1 MDDGACDSVGSS
13 IDSILFNVLA
23 AGREKSMKT
32 LDEIKELRE
41 KNRKIMKNEIK
52 EYEVVNQLINE
63 RIETLPDVISSFKDS
78 IKNIISVDESNSSF
92 YNMLDEENDNDIIKD
107 ISHYNADEHID
118 DGHCSAPRNSDR
130 GRYDTSAEANIGV
143 DSRSNY
149 FPDKGPSTG
158 INSGGNA
165 TVNGI
170 IGSKSGSSNDSEC
183 VPLASGGS
191 SDNERVTSPLINR
204 GKGGEQSTLSGKG
217 ISFKGLHCRSSPEID
232 ISQLKNKI
240 ERQKLTLSD
249 INQYTV
255 KDNLSSSVHNVK
267 ELSCSEG
274 TVLKNKQKYLNDTL
288 DLINRSKINIKLLL
302 ERKIPM
308 HSKVCEQN
316 RGIYNEKKAP
326 SDSKVEEAN
335 KYTYSS
341 DVKGVFGTD
350 EKKSAEGGAYG
361 NLCSESREENSTCHE
376 QKRKDCEKEN
386 EIRKCVSFSDSK
398 NGKKENSSI
407 LHLSY
412 EKEHLNSLNR
422 SNDPCDVVDLVNEL
436 EFSSK
441 SAGYE
446 KCFLYSNNSSELLKA
461 TSTDEHHFSSSIQM
475 ISNEIENSDKGKKIN
490 KISRID
496 SHYFTD
502 EERKKKEKKF
512 QEEKKVA
519 NVVGRDEHVKLAE
532 KLPRIEDPC
541 GASDIEQTPSGESNS
556 DKGIESDD
564 ALMEE
569 SLCGMLHSG
578 SLEDF
583 NYTVNKRYSHNMS
596 KFTDAVD
603 VANVLL
609 RFSRLRAGKYFKEK
623 LAYYEKF
630 YISYCVPIT
639 YEKSVHNNVNGTRRG
654 RSLNEDYLKNSK
666 LVGKHKVNEQFRE
679 GKKRKNTEREDM
691 TKLAQSSGSNKN
703 LSKYRNLTGKK
714 GRHYAMEND
723 PIIYD
728 KFCIESKYVKKNYIE
743 FLEDVYYKI
752 DNNIFRKIENI
763 TFLLCGKFDKKKR
776 KKGGNESTSCMQ
788 EQKNRNIVK
797 LLKYPFIIPDN
808 CEVLGFAEI
817 PFIPIP
823 NAEIQIKELTLPNG
837 YFTGLIKGSRVLFYL
852 YLDIFEKGEEERLL
866 GGRLLKGEMLEE
878 AEIGSGKNRGEV
890 IPCVIAKGED
900 TIEKEKHTN
909 VKNEMDFGHT
919 GRKVTGGEVH
929 NGTNNVKS
937 ACCGSMKNSPGLAV
951 DFEDEENMG
960 VVEYDE
966 KDFAKLSSKARSL
979 NYEEERGMENEPIRD
994 NSGVEGN
1001 RIMDTLSRKES
1012 YLSGKEKGDVD
1023 DGKAVRNRKGGS
1035 TKEGPMGGIIDEEV
1049 SHDMDREEVLY
1060 IYIDKIVNLSK
1071 RTFENLSI
1079 CVRFYKDEKYYYK
1092 HFNLRDEKIFSIL
1105 LFSNK
1110 NLSDVHEVMV
1120 ETWSKPPKGEKE
1132 DCLGILKINV
1142 REINEN
1148 RNMMYLEK
1156 YFELTYRFYNDI
1168 NFMFRVILIRG
1179 LRNMYENIMQ
1189 FCKRYIENYET
1200 DARNYLLNEDRKTT
1214 SKKNSVVF
1222 EKNRSDSNS
1231 FLSISEQYFIYD
1243 EVSITN
1249 NESYIYEIQREVLRK
1264 DIRSSTVVSN
1274 ILNKAKGRTDLKEDD
1289 TTSKRNETNG
1299 KTAPVVAHRVNNTM
1313 DSGNFSDICERI
1325 LHSDED
1331 TSGEEI
1337 GHNAVKGKA
1346 TERAKP
1352 EEVAGAEGYEA
1363 GEGDNKAMYIEIESI
1378 KEELLLSGMNENIV
1392 HLLVADLRNNSV
1404 RNMGTYVL
1412 RSYFEEYIDKIYN
1425 KWEKLSNKLFLKN
1438 KKRMLLNDVCEY
1450 LDSLYLDDDNYLSK
1464 EDFFLFFQD
1473 VGIVFVDS
1481 TVFDELCFLFYD
1493 KEKDKIY
1500 FSLFASLIIKKG
1512 VEELKNMVYGYDI
1525 LLKLFE
1531 FLHAHNIS
1539 IEYLENELFKI
1550 IIQKKN
1556 YYSEKI
1562 RQNISTKVLMNSNV
1576 DCTKPNDNLAHFLK
1590 NEDNICSCTS
1600 LLFLHSIRF
1609 ILKQFDN
1616 NDFTTHDLF
1625 FLVKYIVQ
1633 NQYNYVIPD
1642 MYVFVNVI
1650 KGIETVNITFFLCL
1664 YYIYANQREGRSDLR
1679 KVEQGCSVISEDNIS
1694 NSNENKV
1701 HIDKKAHACDHLQ
1714 LERFGTNR
1722 GCRGT
1727 HHRSD
1732 IGDNHVNRNQS
1743 RHEYEHAHLCKRNLG
1758 EETDEVS
1765 LLLSNDKREEDC
1777 NLTNSSSSFP
1787 HSSIDSLE
1795 YVKGDETRKDGE
1807 KGNNI
1812 EVVYPREGKDEKS
1825 KKGME
1830 TAEKARDSHSL
1841 EFAHNEN
1848 AAQPNDICFSNRRE
1862 KLTVSMLKNSERGES
1877 SSIGTNIMS
1886 HKISNP
1892 LEGEKVQL
1900 GNEGE
1905 EKGNNPDEEINNGE
1919 GMRGYTSFRR
1929 RISPLEERKE
1939 VDSDKCNEAYLVKD
1953 KAGTTEN
1960 GQFPTDRMATGQL
1973 MNAVCVSENTP
1984 KGEDRKENY
1993 PKNGMSAHYTDKKK
2007 ELCIRRKDIQRGVKN
2022 CLVILYNRI
2031 VSGLID
2037 VEYIGECLF
2046 SYYRGGQGEGRKK
2059 KEKMEILRL
2068 FDELGVY
2075 TSYDI
2080 ALYTLKWYLKEAG
2093 VNRGKQHFRVCEQC
2107 YTDRVNKVKED
2118 EIVNYTVRNHVQ
2130 NINILI
2136 EKYSLHEEIGGNM
2149 FSGSTLE
2156 TFFILL
2162 KERNVNIDIFSKKN
2176 IFTYAD
2182 FYNEIEKLKLKFS
2195 KNYIR
2200 LLFCNLL
2207 TYDLTSFN
2215 SLHSKLIFFDCI
2227 EQYWFK
2233 WNKVNFEF
2241 YNAKVEMKEDVQDLL
2256 DSVKNKRR
2264 QLTIYGEEEEEKKK
2278 DENRVSRFS
2287 HNDIISLG
2295 KKRTNLNTKRCNS
2308 AHSVED
2314 ASPFFFLP
2322 LYSLFFYY
2330 SEKEL
2335 LSGGKLVKYF
2345 FMHIF
2350 RYEINSVN
2358 INNYMNR
2365 YYTFYDFLQISKDIT
2380 MRSYEHNDD
2389 DSFRE
2394 DFLKLIILINELYMK
2409 GRKGNGRSSTD
2420 GASPYSLNSFVQRK
2434 AHLFSRNFKKSLN
2447 LIRRDI
2453 VSLGENTARMS
2464 KSAFNLCSDG
2474 SGGSGESVVFGAEDE
2489 LFLTF
2494 FRRNRHVVRYVRE
2507 YFYLFIFCKKVMQ
2520 SKYTELLF
2528 EERESVSYLRKL
2540 KEYHVQKMKNV
2551 AMKTKLNYAKN
2562 KCMRISYQNSCKNK
2576 LNYFPF
2582 LYQEVYICQEAR
2594 KFNGEEYTCM
2604 VYPYLLI
2611 LSDFLRR
2618 IVCIY
2623 KRDYVH
2629 CINKLFHFDYAKR
2642 GSRAL
2647 FLYHIENVMIRS
2659 GSFDSKEWNKIYC
2672 IFEIFD
2678 IRVNEFFLH
2687 LLSILENHKYVIP
2700 NVNDRVLFNDW
2711 KNRLW
2716 DMLGTRGMVN
2726 GKNEVGS
2733 VSTFGSKESWR
2744 RVLFV
2749 KNMKYQIAFNKIVL
2763 YDMCEYDQ
2771 QYMYSH
2777 LINDKLFMRYMSR
2790 LYVRILFNECIS
2802 TGLNVNRLF
2811 QNIKTKSSFINILSK
2826 NFNHLFSEFDID
2838 IFAKQYS
2845 FVVDMS
2851 SLHLSSYHNFM
2862 SSKQFLKDLYMQGEY
2877 YNTHLKNK
2885 LFHFFLKNE
2894 HIFVLRNSEQNEN
2907 QHLISCESL
2916 KNILS
2921 HNGIFLSWAE
2931 LYDFFQPLNKLCVI
2945 YDYKMC
2951 EFNKTGKPTP
2961 YILKAYINVSNLVM
2975 IAAKMDQTEGH
2986 VLQKVEISNSDIS
2999 HINHTRLK
3007 EKKMVKNLEDT
3018 KKSFNKGIGQNLGDH
3033 YLHIDA
3039 QNSNANDKQYGCVVK
3054 LEDNQGKTDLREN
3067 SKVSKKSV
3075 EKWDGGEKKSG
3086 DLLTLVDREHNSKN
3100 GINTI
3105 MQSRGSSMQRK
3116 ERNLRVA
3123 QRVRRGKVTRSLSGK
3138 HKETGKF
3145 SNINSILHMWTSNL
3159 YYNFSF
3165 NTLTLERVLFL
3176 LFLKMS
3182 NLMVKKKLTYEQIYF
3197 GIKTFKEDDIK
3208 KNEMINACSLL
3219 LNMAKSD
3226 LEKTIPDDF
3235 ILYKMDF
3242 KRGIHLNS
3250 FLLKEQYRKLFVEV
3264 GSDGGSEGNSS
3275 SSVISVRDFISFFE
3289 KEKTKVIFTNYAFTY
3304 NFAYEWV
3311 NYMNL
3316 KSEYV
3321 SREQCEHLL
3330 GIFCM
3335 ESFVRDDDIV
3345 GKANQTGEGKKEDR
3359 KGRPIHGH
3367 TSCHAS
3373 FHPVSSKSV
3382 IKTEEERKLYNLIF
3396 REEMVKMFERGIKG
3410 KWKKVLLPI
3419 FDLKSFH
3426 VHRFRILM
3434 QEFTGVRKFLWRVKE
3449 ARVGEEANDLANEK
3463 VNTVDKAHGEGFSLR
3478 YFCCFGMKEIH
3489 LGDIFKDVELH
3500 MEKDRRKK
3508 CPDIVLASYL
3518 FEHTFSTVK
3527 ERDIIT
3533 LFENNKQILN
3543 LILFYNGK
3551 KIAEAGLHILE
3562 FFSIIRNK
3570 EKKEHKILCFVPY
3583 NKEYKE
3589 LLFLDVDIYYE
3600 RKKIYSN
3607 LPLFETTHREVSHSF
3622 HIENINQ
3629 SDKHID
3635 FAKVK
3640 VEVESKEEVHTHSR
3654 NCEINR
3660 KLTNIGNNDSNVY
3673 KCGNSNHR
3681 VNSENIRLGMCNRS
3695 REEEY
3700 DKVLPVD
3707 EKVEGRVNVMKRSY
3721 SGEYI
3726 LMKRGKAVSFYRNKK
3741 HSGEESECCMESECT
3756 HVDLK
3761 FGISRGENNKVCGH
3775 KPPVNYFRIGVNR
3788 IIMPTQLLKLIEYK
3802 FCEKRDKE
3810 KEKGKEKGKEKEKE
3824 KEKGKEKEK
3833 EKGKGKEKGKEKE
3846 KDDVFIAIYIQLYE
3860 KIHERNEEEKYV
3872 LLSSSVP
3879 KVVNCRD
3886 NDPPKRDLS
3895 AFWRNKGVPA
3905 NENNPAGNH
3914 YQEGSTGS
3922 TMQHSSDGDGSGIAY
3937 PREGKECSGA
3947 CYKKR
3952 LGDCTKMSPSKG
3964 MTSAM
3969 EKSSR
3974 RRNEIKWFRR
3984 SKRLNRCNRFK
3995 RMAKYLNMYNVE
4007 IKHSEMIRSR
4017 GLFVEG
4023 KIIVRALVSLNCYS
4037 EDLVIGEHL
4046 FKVRNMLYENKN
4058 VSYCTEYLFHPLYGT
4073 SFLHA
4078 DDEEDMKMITNN
4090 VDVEGSKGAPGG
4102 CITNGP
4108 ISGTTCEEVVLA
4120 DEGVAEEEVNNADH
4134 KKNVRSDELGEVGG
4148 KRHEKKNQGGKKAIG
4163 YISYQYEI
4171 QGEETKEKR
4180 GKKTHIFMPN
4190 FVKIYFVKCNEK
4202 MRKSFG
4208 EEKEDLQNSVYEKM
4222 FSDILRKVHY
4232 KKLVNMNMF
4241 INSLRESSYSNY
4253 INYFERFF
4261 SYFVNLDN
4269 SLFFPLK
4276 SILTILALK
4285 RLSSHF
4291 VNSLTYFFE
4300 DMRKYFY
4307 YMNDLGIVE
4316 WPYLLKSILKAQN
4329 RYLKREKKKEKKK
4342 KKNVNKIEMTKEKMR
4357 KEDATFVINKS
4368 VQEKSPMLSARS
4380 SASFSSSLIV
4390 DSTNNTNSSY
4400 TYNEGEGKTEWEK
4413 RSGKIDLESVKY
4425 MRRSTCMRHAERVR
4439 KRKRK
4444 ILREKDWCLLH
4455 TWGKW
4460 HLRKENKKYFFLHLF
4475 LSDIIQFYEE
4485 NIHLLKR
4492 RERCIKCATC
4502 YGSFL
4507 KGKAPFS
4514 QSGSPSSSA
4523 MKRMKKQ
4530 KDVVMKGFY
4539 RNLIGGKQSE
4549 CNENVSTRNDWGGE
4563 TRRYKFQQGCEKQCL
4578 EEHAGKH
4585 PPSDVCSRHKGKKG
4599 FNEFSPFEHYQREEG
4614 ENGRAYLA
4622 NRSPYHK
4629 RGEYDSNSGEDSNKS
4644 DVYTG
4649 RCGARCGEQRASSLC
4664 SDLLRNG
4671 LLRKKE
4677 TSIYQYNIL
4686 KNGDRKT
4693 HEKCRSGRHMRYKED
4708 GFSFRSDGSA
4718 LKWNGKSSLKSAM
4731 VSQVE
4736 REGYHGH
4743 VKEEKGKYYIYVK
4756 VKKMMNPLPFINR
4769 QKPRFFLTL
4778 QITLNNDNF
4787 IHENDIFP
4795 FLVHKKKELIIN
4807 KVQAKS
4813 GIFFNE
4819 HHLLLKWSSVLRLP
4833 RREEM
4838 LRVFDKNREFPQH
4851 YINFCL
4857 HNLSLQICFYHIEK
4871 GETLLYGFPSEYNY
4885 SGLYHGD
4892 LYNHIY
4898 GSKGERVLI
4907 ARTLIPLSVLSN
4919 RGKTKVRAPLVF
4931 SPFFT
4936 THVGTNEVE
4945 VILKYDKEHGTKRTK
4960 RLQEKDLAEKSLQG
4974 KKKKKKVDSKSCTAF
4989 LSKLSH
4995 KWEGDHG
5002 EKGAHKRQGN
5012 VLSSPAAE
5020 TQTGQNL
5027 SDFDKQ
5033 DQGEFLDFSN
5043 IPLLMLPK
5051 IPPPI

>member
-1 MDDGACDSVGSS
+1 MDDGVCDSVGSS

-23 AGREKSMKT
+23 AGREKSLKT

-78 IKNIISVDESNSSF
+78 IKNIINIDESNSSF
-92 YNMLDEENDNDIIKD
+92 YNMLEEENDNDIIKD
-107 ISHYNADEHID
+107 ISHYNTDERID
-118 DGHCSAPRNSDR
+118 DGHYSTPRNIDR
-130 GRYDTSAEANIGV
+130 VRYDTSAEADIGV

-149 FPDKGPSTG
+149 FPDKGPITS

-165 TVNGI
+165 TVNGS
-170 IGSKSGSSNDSEC
+170 IGSKSGSKGGSSNDSKS
-183 VPLASGGS
+183 VPQASEGN

-204 GKGGEQSTLSGKG
+204 GKGGVQSTLSGKG

-267 ELSCSEG
+267 ELSYSEG

-288 DLINRSKINIKLLL
+288 DLINRNKINIKLLL

-316 RGIYNEKKAP
+316 RGIHNEKKVP
-326 SDSKVEEAN
+326 SDSKVEEVN

-341 DVKGVFGTD
+341 DVKDGFGTD
-350 EKKSAEGGAYG
+350 EEKSAEGGANG
-361 NLCSESREENSTCHE
+361 NLCRDRREENSTFHE
-376 QKRKDCEKEN
+376 QKRKGCEKEN
-386 EIRKCVSFSDSK
+386 EISKCVSFSDSK

-422 SNDPCDVVDLVNEL
+422 SNDPCAVIDLVNEL
-436 EFSSK
+436 EFSFK

-461 TSTDEHHFSSSIQM
+461 TSTDEHQFSSSIQM
-475 ISNEIENSDKGKKIN
+475 ISNEIENSDKGKKIY

-502 EERKKKEKKF
+502 EESKKKEKKF
-512 QEEKKVA
+512 QEEKKVVS
-519 NVVGRDEHVKLAE
+519 VVGRDEHAKLPE
-532 KLPRIEDPC
+532 KLPRVEDPC
-541 GASDIEQTPSGESNS
+541 GTSDMKQTPSGESNS
-556 DKGIESDD
+556 DKGSDSDD
-564 ALMEE
+564 ALTEE
-569 SLCGMLHSG
+569 SFCGMLHSG

-583 NYTVNKRYSHNMS
+583 NYTVNKRYSHNMN

-609 RFSRLRAGKYFKEK
+609 RFSRLCAGKFFKGK
-623 LAYYEKF
+623 LSYYEKF

-639 YEKSVHNNVNGTRRG
+639 YEKFVHNNVNGTRRG
-654 RSLNEDYLKNSK
+654 RSLNEDYLKNSQ
-666 LVGKHKVNEQFRE
+666 LVGMHKVNEQFRG
-679 GKKRKNTEREDM
+679 GKKRKNDKREDM

-723 PIIYD
+723 SIIYD
-728 KFCIESKYVKKNYIE
+728 KFCIESKYVKRNYIE

-763 TFLLCGKFDKKKR
+763 TFLLCGKLYKKKR
-776 KKGGNESTSCMQ
+776 KKGGNESNSCIQ

-837 YFTGLIKGSRVLFYL
+837 YFTGLITEPCVLFYL
-852 YLDIFEKGEEERLL
+852 YLDIFEKGEEEGLL
-866 GGRLLKGEMLEE
+866 GGRLLKGEILEE

-890 IPCVIAKGED
+890 IPCVIGKGED

-909 VKNEMDFGHT
+909 VKKEINFGYT

-929 NGTNNVKS
+929 NGKNNVKS
-937 ACCGSMKNSPGLAV
+937 AFCGSMKNSPGLAV

-960 VVEYDE
+960 IVEYDE
-966 KDFAKLSSKARSL
+966 KDFAKLSGKASSL
-979 NYEEERGMENEPIRD
+979 NYEEERCRENKPISD
-994 NSGVEGN
+994 NSSVEGN
-1001 RIMDTLSRKES
+1001 RIMDTMSRKENYVS
-1012 YLSGKEKGDVD
+1012 VKKKVDVD

-1035 TKEGPMGGIIDEEV
+1035 TKEELIGGIIDEEV

-1060 IYIDKIVNLSK
+1060 IYIDKIINLSK

-1092 HFNLRDEKIFSIL
+1092 HFNLRDEKIFNIL

-1120 ETWSKPPKGEKE
+1120 ETWSKAPKGEE
-1132 DCLGILKINV
+1132 DDCLGILKINV

-1156 YFELTYRFYNDI
+1156 YFELTYRFYDDI

-1243 EVSITN
+1243 GVSITN

-1264 DIRSSTVVSN
+1264 DIRSITIVSN
-1274 ILNKAKGRTDLKEDD
+1274 ILNKAKDKTDLKEDD
-1289 TTSKRNETNG
+1289 TISKRNEANG
-1299 KTAPVVAHRVNNTM
+1299 KTAPVVAHRVNDTM

-1325 LHSDED
+1325 MHSDEN
-1331 TSGEEI
+1331 SGEEI
-1337 GHNAVKGKA
+1337 DHNTAKEKA
-1346 TERAKP
+1346 TESAKP

-1363 GEGDNKAMYIEIESI
+1363 GEGDNKAMYVEIELI

-1404 RNMGTYVL
+1404 KNMGTYVL

-1562 RQNISTKVLMNSNV
+1562 RKNISTKVLMHSNV

-1590 NEDNICSCTS
+1590 NKDNICSCTS

-1664 YYIYANQREGRSDLR
+1664 YYIYANQRKGSSDLR
-1679 KVEQGCSVISEDNIS
+1679 KVEQGCTILSEGNSS
-1694 NSNENKV
+1694 NSNEKQV
-1701 HIDKKAHACDHLQ
+1701 HIDKKAYACSHLQ
-1714 LERFGTNR
+1714 LQRFGTNR
-1722 GCRGT
+1722 KCRGT

-1732 IGDNHVNRNQS
+1732 NGDNHVNGNHS
-1743 RHEYEHAHLCKRNLG
+1743 RHKYEHVHMCKRNLG
-1758 EETDEVS
+1758 EEANEVS
-1765 LLLSNDKREEDC
+1765 LLLPNDKREEDC
-1777 NLTNSSSSFP
+1777 NLTNSSSAF
-1787 HSSIDSLE
+1787 HYSSIDSLE
-1795 YVKGDETRKDGE
+1795 HVKGGETRKDGE

-1812 EVVYPREGKDEKS
+1812 KVVYHCEGKDEKS
-1825 KKGME
+1825 KIGME
-1830 TAEKARDSHSL
+1830 TAQNAGDAHSE

-1848 AAQPNDICFSNRRE
+1848 EAQPNDIYFSNRRK

-1877 SSIGTNIMS
+1877 SSSGVNTMS
-1886 HKISNP
+1886 HKNSNP
-1892 LEGEKVQL
+1892 LEEEKVQL
-1900 GNEGE
+1900 SNEGE
-1905 EKGNNPDEEINNGE
+1905 EKGNNPDEEINNGD
-1919 GMRGYTSFRR
+1919 GMKGYTSFRQL
-1929 RISPLEERKE
+1929 ISPLEERKE
-1939 VDSDKCNEAYLVKD
+1939 VESDKCNEGYLVKD
-1953 KAGTTEN
+1953 KEGTIEN
-1960 GQFPTDRMATGQL
+1960 DQFATDSMAKDQHV
-1973 MNAVCVSENTP
+1973 NAVCMSEKTP

-1993 PKNGMSAHYTDKKK
+1993 PKYRMSAYYTGKKK

-2022 CLVILYNRI
+2022 CLIILYNRI
-2031 VSGLID
+2031 ISGLID

-2046 SYYRGGQGEGRKK
+2046 NYYRGAQGERRKK

-2093 VNRGKQHFRVCEQC
+2093 VNRGEQHFRVCEQC
-2107 YTDRVNKVKED
+2107 HTDCVNKLKED

-2136 EKYSLHEEIGGNM
+2136 EKYSLYEEIGGNM

-2162 KERNVNIDIFSKKN
+2162 KERNVNIYIFSKKN

-2215 SLHSKLIFFDCI
+2215 SLHNKLIFFDCI

-2241 YNAKVEMKEDVQDLL
+2241 YNAKVEIKEDVQDLL

-2264 QLTIYGEEEEEKKK
+2264 QLTIYGEEEEK

-2295 KKRTNLNTKRCNS
+2295 KKRTNLNMKRCNS
-2308 AHSVED
+2308 AHNVED

-2322 LYSLFFYY
+2322 LYSIFFYY

-2350 RYEINSVN
+2350 KYEINSVN

-2365 YYTFYDFLQISKDIT
+2365 YYTFYDFLQISKEIT
-2380 MRSYEHNDD
+2380 MHSYEHNDD

-2394 DFLKLIILINELYMK
+2394 DFLKLIIVINELYMK
-2409 GRKGNGRSSTD
+2409 GRKGNRRSSAD
-2420 GASPYSLNSFVQRK
+2420 GASPYNLDLFMQRK

-2453 VSLGENTARMS
+2453 VNLGENATRMS
-2464 KSAFNLCSDG
+2464 KSAFNVCSDG
-2474 SGGSGESVVFGAEDE
+2474 SGESGEGIVFAAEDE
-2489 LFLTF
+2489 IFLTF

-2507 YFYLFIFCKKVMQ
+2507 YFYLFIFCNKVMQ

-2528 EERESVSYLRKL
+2528 EEKESVSYLRKL

-2562 KCMRISYQNSCKNK
+2562 KCMRISYQKSCKNK

-2594 KFNGEEYTCM
+2594 KFNGKEYICM

-2642 GSRAL
+2642 GSRTL

-2687 LLSILENHKYVIP
+2687 LLSVLENHNYVIP

-2711 KNRLW
+2711 NNRLW
-2716 DMLGTRGMVN
+2716 DMLATRDMVN
-2726 GKNEVGS
+2726 GANEVGS
-2733 VSTFGSKESWR
+2733 VSTFGSKEPWR
-2744 RVLFV
+2744 KVLFV
-2749 KNMKYQIAFNKIVL
+2749 KKMKYHIAFNKIVL
-2763 YDMCEYDQ
+2763 SDMCEYNQ

-2777 LINDKLFMRYMSR
+2777 LVNDKLFMRYMSR

-2894 HIFVLRNSEQNEN
+2894 HIFVLPNSEQNEN

-2951 EFNKTGKPTP
+2951 EFNKIGKPTP

-2975 IAAKMDQTEGH
+2975 IAAKMDQTKGH
-2986 VLQKVEISNSDIS
+2986 VLRKVEISSSDIS
-2999 HINHTRLK
+2999 YINRTRLK
-3007 EKKMVKNLEDT
+3007 ENKMVKNLEDT
-3018 KKSFNKGIGQNLGDH
+3018 KKSFNKGIEQNLGD
-3033 YLHIDA
+3033 YLNRDA

-3054 LEDNQGKTDLREN
+3054 LEDNQGKRDLREN

-3075 EKWDGGEKKSG
+3075 EKWDDGEKKNCG
-3086 DLLTLVDREHNSKN
+3086 VLTLANREHNSKN

-3105 MQSRGSSMQRK
+3105 MQSGGSNMQRK

-3123 QRVRRGKVTRSLSGK
+3123 QCVKRGKVTRSLSGK
-3138 HKETGKF
+3138 HKGTGKF

-3226 LEKTIPDDF
+3226 LEKIIPDDF

-3264 GSDGGSEGNSS
+3264 GSEGDSEVNFS

-3289 KEKTKVIFTNYAFTY
+3289 KEKTKVIFTNYSFTY

-3316 KSEYV
+3316 KSEHV
-3321 SREQCEHLL
+3321 SREQCERLL
-3330 GIFCM
+3330 GIFCL

-3345 GKANQTGEGKKEDR
+3345 GKAKQIGEGKKEDQ
-3359 KGRPIHGH
+3359 KGRSIHGH
-3367 TSCHAS
+3367 AAC
-3373 FHPVSSKSV
+3373 HPVSSKSV

-3426 VHRFRILM
+3426 VHNFRILI
-3434 QEFTGVRKFLWRVKE
+3434 QEFTGVKKFLWRVKE
-3449 ARVGEEANDLANEK
+3449 AHDGEEANEMANEK
-3463 VNTVDKAHGEGFSLR
+3463 VNTVNEANGEGFSLR

-3489 LGDIFKDVELH
+3489 LGDIFKDVELR
-3500 MEKDRRKK
+3500 MKKDRRKK

-3543 LILFYNGK
+3543 LILFYNGQ
-3551 KIAEAGLHILE
+3551 KIAEAGLHVLE

-3622 HIENINQ
+3622 DIENINK

-3640 VEVESKEEVHTHSR
+3640 VEVEAKKEEDTQSR
-3654 NCEINR
+3654 NCEINKR
-3660 KLTNIGNNDSNVY
+3660 LTNIGNNDSNAY
-3673 KCGNSNHR
+3673 KCGNTNHI
-3681 VNSENIRLGMCNRS
+3681 VNCENIRLGICNRS
-3695 REEEY
+3695 REEAY
-3700 DKVLPVD
+3700 DNVLPVD
-3707 EKVEGRVNVMKRSY
+3707 EKVEGRGNVMKRSY

-3726 LMKRGKAVSFYRNKK
+3726 LMKRGKAVSFYRNNKY
-3741 HSGEESECCMESECT
+3741 SGEESECCMESEYT
-3756 HVDLK
+3756 YADLK

-3788 IIMPTQLLKLIEYK
+3788 IIIHTQLLKWIEYK
-3802 FCEKRDKE
+3802 FCEKKDKE
-3810 KEKGKEKGKEKEKE
+3810 KEKE
-3824 KEKGKEKEK
+3824 
-3833 EKGKGKEKGKEKE
+3833 
-3846 KDDVFIAIYIQLYE
+3846 DVFIAIYIQLYE
-3860 KIHERNEEEKYV
+3860 KIHEQNEEEKYV

-3886 NDPPKRDLS
+3886 NDPPKRELS
-3895 AFWRNKGVPA
+3895 SFWRNKGVRA
-3905 NENNPAGNH
+3905 NVNNPSGNH
-3914 YQEGSTGS
+3914 YQKGSTRS
-3922 TMQHSSDGDGSGIAY
+3922 TMQHSSDDDGGGIVH
-3937 PREGKECSGA
+3937 PREGKESCGA
-3947 CYKKR
+3947 YYKKR
-3952 LGDCTKMSPSKG
+3952 LEDCTKMSPSKG
-3964 MTSAM
+3964 VPSAM
-3969 EKSSR
+3969 EKSSCR
-3974 RRNEIKWFRR
+3974 KKESKWFRR
-3984 SKRLNRCNRFK
+3984 SKKLNLCNRFK

-4017 GLFVEG
+4017 DLFVEG

-4058 VSYCTEYLFHPLYGT
+4058 VSYCTEYLFHSLYST
-4073 SFLHA
+4073 SFLHT
-4078 DDEEDMKMITNN
+4078 DDEEDMKMIMDN
-4090 VDVEGSKGAPGG
+4090 VDVSGSKGAPGG

-4108 ISGTTCEEVVLA
+4108 ISGITCEEVVLA
-4120 DEGVAEEEVNNADH
+4120 DEGASQEEVNNADRR
-4134 KKNVRSDELGEVGG
+4134 KNLRSGELGEVGG
-4148 KRHEKKNQGGKKAIG
+4148 KSHEKKNQEGKKAIG

-4171 QGEETKEKR
+4171 QGEETKEER

-4307 YMNDLGIVE
+4307 YINDLGIVE

-4329 RYLKREKKKEKKK
+4329 RYLEKEKKKEKK

-4357 KEDATFVINKS
+4357 KEDTTFVINKS
-4368 VQEKSPMLSARS
+4368 DQEKSLMSARS

-4400 TYNEGEGKTEWEK
+4400 TYNEGEGKTEWER
-4413 RSGKIDLESVKY
+4413 RSGKIDLESVRY
-4425 MRRSTCMRHAERVR
+4425 MRRSICMKHAERVG
-4439 KRKRK
+4439 KRKRN

-4514 QSGSPSSSA
+4514 QSGSPSPSA
-4523 MKRMKKQ
+4523 MNRIKRQ

-4539 RNLIGGKQSE
+4539 RNLIDGKQSE
-4549 CNENVSTRNDWGGE
+4549 CKENTSTRNDWDGE
-4563 TRRYKFQQGCEKQCL
+4563 VHRYKFQQGCEKQWL
-4578 EEHAGKH
+4578 EEHVGKH
-4585 PPSDVCSRHKGKKG
+4585 PPSDVCTRHKGEKS
-4599 FNEFSPFEHYQREEG
+4599 FNELSPFEHYQREEG
-4614 ENGRAYLA
+4614 ENGGAYLA

-4629 RGEYDSNSGEDSNKS
+4629 RREYGSNSGEDSNKS
-4644 DVYTG
+4644 GAYPR
-4649 RCGARCGEQRASSLC
+4649 RCDARCGEPRASSLC

-4686 KNGDRKT
+4686 KNGGRKT
-4693 HEKCRSGRHMRYKED
+4693 HEKYCWGRHKRYKED
-4708 GFSFRSDGSA
+4708 EFSFRSDCSA
-4718 LKWNGKSSLKSAM
+4718 LKWNGRSSLKSAM
-4731 VSQVE
+4731 ISQAE
-4736 REGYHGH
+4736 RESYHGH

-4756 VKKMMNPLPFINR
+4756 
-4769 QKPRFFLTL
+4769 
-4778 QITLNNDNF
+4778 ITLNNENF

-4795 FLVHKKKELIIN
+4795 FLVNKKKELIIN
-4807 KVQAKS
+4807 RVQAKS

-4833 RREEM
+4833 RREEL
-4838 LRVFDKNREFPQH
+4838 LRVFNKDREFPQH

-4857 HNLSLQICFYHIEK
+4857 HNLSLQICFYHIQK
-4871 GETLLYGFPSEYNY
+4871 GETLLYGFPIEYNY

-4898 GSKGERVLI
+4898 GSKGEKVLI

-4945 VILKYDKEHGTKRTK
+4945 VILKYDKEYGTKRKK
-4960 RLQEKDLAEKSLQG
+4960 RLQKKDLTEKSLQEI
-4974 KKKKKKVDSKSCTAF
+4974 KKKEVDSKSCTAF
-4989 LSKLSH
+4989 ISKRSH

-5002 EKGAHKRQGN
+5002 EKGAQQRQGN
-5012 VLSSPAAE
+5012 VLGSPVAE

-5033 DQGEFLDFSN
+5033 DQGELLDFSN
-5043 IPLLMLPK
+5043 IPLLILPK